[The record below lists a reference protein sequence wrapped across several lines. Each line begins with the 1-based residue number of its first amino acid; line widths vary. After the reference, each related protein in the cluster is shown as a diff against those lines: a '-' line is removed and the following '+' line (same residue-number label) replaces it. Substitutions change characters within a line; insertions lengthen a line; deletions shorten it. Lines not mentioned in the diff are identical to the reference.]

1 MDQKII
7 WETLNHIKEEKSSDW
22 FWIVGI
28 VAIAGAVLAIFFNN
42 VLLGLLILL
51 SAFASFMF
59 VNTPPKIERYEL
71 NRKGVVIGEDLYPY
85 NSLESFYVV
94 DEDGYERDRILIKS
108 RKFFMP
114 LIIIPLG
121 NEVTVD
127 EVYDFLI
134 EYLDEEEMREP
145 PAYYIMKKIGF

>member
-1 MDQKII
+1 MDHKII

-108 RKFFMP
+108 RKFFMS

>member
-59 VNTPPKIERYEL
+59 VHTPPKIERYEL